1 MRFNHLAMIGGA
13 SKRVDKLTGLSAS
26 TEIPKFIG
34 TAREYQLTGGN
45 QLKTPS
51 SFFWDTVVNLTGVE
65 RMEYLP
71 SPSGSVPP
79 A

>member
-1 MRFNHLAMIGGA
+1 MRFNRLAMIGGA
-13 SKRVDKLTGLSAS
+13 SQREDKLTGLRAS
-26 TEIPKFIG
+26 TETPKFIG
-34 TAREYQLTGGN
+34 TAREYQLTAEN
-45 QLKTPS
+45 RLKAPS
-51 SFFWDTVVNLTGVE
+51 SFFWDTVVNLTSVE

>member
-1 MRFNHLAMIGGA
+1 MRFNHLAMIGRA
-13 SKRVDKLTGLSAS
+13 SQREDKLTSLRAS

-34 TAREYQLTGGN
+34 TACQYQLTGEN
-45 QLKTPS
+45 RLKAPS

-71 SPSGSVPP
+71 SLSGSVPP

>member
-13 SKRVDKLTGLSAS
+13 SQREDKLTGLRAS
-26 TEIPKFIG
+26 TEIPKFIS
-34 TAREYQLTGGN
+34 TAREYQLTGESR
-45 QLKTPS
+45 LKAPS
-51 SFFWDTVVNLTGVE
+51 SFFWDTVVSLTGGE
-65 RMEYLP
+65 QMDYLP